1 MKRSFFIIRFI
12 CGWLFVLSAF
22 NKVHA
27 QVKFQKQF
35 HQPDSASSLQMFHTK
50 ATPDEGYI
58 LVGLASQ
65 GSSNVYHP

>member
-1 MKRSFFIIRFI
+1 MKQSFFIIRFV
-12 CGWLFVLSAF
+12 CGLLFCLSAF

-35 HQPDSASSLQMFHTK
+35 HQPDSASSLQTFDAK
-50 ATPDEGYI
+50 ATPDGGYI
-58 LVGLASQ
+58 MAGLASQ